1 MDAEAA
7 RDSQESADKQG
18 YVTDD
23 KESVKGDIPRKDIHV
38 ANRPLSE
45 SLSCIFPGK
54 LNDKDVAINFPKV
67 SEADEHDVV
76 YEAKLTRRL
85 DHLNVIK
92 VLGTTAVK
100 RKLGIVREDAD
111 CGSLDKLIGTV
122 DQQQLQKIALGII
135 SGLEYLHSE
144 KVNVIHGNIKPSSI
158 LMFSDGQNH
167 GMIPKIS
174 DFGKS
179 TYKTDK
185 CRSPTK
191 VGDELYMAPEVRL
204 NLGYSFT
211 ADIFS
216 LAMTMFEMFNEQL
229 VRKSSDEV
237 KRFILDVH
245 TGRIAEMP
253 NSWKVPQYLR
263 NVIES
268 GWNENPEK
276 RPELSKFQ
284 VALEG
289 YFFTF
294 Y

>member
-1 MDAEAA
+1 VDAEAA